1 MAEHARHMLLTA
13 HPALV
18 GFSFNGR
25 PPKAVVAD
33 AESLTA
39 GVAALINELLWTAGD
54 QSATGGPGEILKELT
69 HERRHLFQSAG
80 LFDRMSWKLT

>member
-1 MAEHARHMLLTA
+1 MLVGT
-13 HPALV
+13 HPALE

-33 AESLTA
+33 ADSLTVA
-39 GVAALINELLWTAGD
+39 VAALINELLWTAGD
-54 QSATGGPGEILKELT
+54 QGEGNGPAEILRELT

-80 LFDRMSWKLT
+80 LFDQVSWKVA